1 MNKKYMNMIYIL
13 SFYPSFNP
21 RGENLSYALN
31 QRKLHVALVVRG
43 NKLQFFNQNCKIA
56 LIRGRVKLEELRY
69 SADIDPPRC
78 SDPDKFVFP
87 WSKFH
92 DSAACSSKRVVIYE
106 PFSKAFSELCQTSK
120 TERFMNIANDF

>member
-56 LIRGRVKLEELRY
+56 LIRGRVKLKNYGTLLILTLQG
-69 SADIDPPRC
+69 APIWTNLFFLDP
-78 SDPDKFVFP
+78 SFVTVL
-87 WSKFH
+87 
-92 DSAACSSKRVVIYE
+92 RVVIYE